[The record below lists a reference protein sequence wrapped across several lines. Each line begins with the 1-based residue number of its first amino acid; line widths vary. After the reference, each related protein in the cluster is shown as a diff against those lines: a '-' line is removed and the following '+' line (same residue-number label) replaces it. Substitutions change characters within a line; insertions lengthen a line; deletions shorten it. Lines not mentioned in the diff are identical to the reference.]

1 MNIRQRLEAE
11 KARLQQ
17 RLRAIESALAE
28 HNRLEERMAAMLSSD
43 PQDFVPVEKM
53 PSRKAAS
60 GEQTRRGPSPEVAEF
75 EAAVR
80 DILMSAT
87 QPIDRVELLGMLES
101 RGVQVGGQDPKNT
114 LSSRM
119 ARMDGVSSKRGYGY
133 WLAERVA
140 QLHGLPAVVVKAEV
154 TPNDEDML

>member
-1 MNIRQRLEAE
+1 MNIRQKLEAE
-11 KARLQQ
+11 KSRLQK
-17 RLRAIESALAE
+17 RLHAIDSALAE
-28 HNRLEERMAAMLSSD
+28 YNRLEERMAAMLSGD

-53 PSRKAAS
+53 PSRKAAPS
-60 GEQTRRGPSPEVAEF
+60 EQTRRGPSPEVAEF

-140 QLHGLPAVVVKAEV
+140 QLHGLPTDVVKAEV
-154 TPNDEDML
+154 APNDEDML